1 MYRRNAVAAA
11 IKCVVFWLLSASVAQ
26 AAVYRWVDERGQVHF
41 SDKPHKQAEV
51 LELKMQGNNGWQP
64 LDIRVIQEGSLA
76 SAAQQLDLARIQRE
90 VNEVYRF
97 YDQVMYFDFYRQVP
111 VKIHLL
117 ADQREYI
124 AFVQRISGHSA
135 ANSLGVYLP
144 KTHEIAVFIH
154 DDALGGIES
163 TYRTIRHEASHAIL
177 HSLAQILP
185 DWLNEGMAEQME
197 TLSYSPEGFLISSH
211 DSNRRSFLARKNK
224 AMDVLAFIEVRS
236 NDWRNANHQRG
247 VNQQMAGQLV
257 YMLLST
263 TYGRSL
269 ITRLL
274 QDYKRGVNKRAFY
287 LLDEHYIGGAQ
298 ALKTHWHNWLKGGM
312 STPVEIRLQ

>member
-1 MYRRNAVAAA
+1 MCRRNAVAAA

-51 LELKMQGNNGWQP
+51 LELKPQGNHGWQP
-64 LDIRVIQEGSLA
+64 LDIRVTQEGRLA
-76 SAAQQLDLARIQRE
+76 SSAQQLDLARIKRE

-111 VKIHLL
+111 VNIHLL
-117 ADQREYI
+117 ADQQEYM
-124 AFVQRISGHSA
+124 AFVQRISGYSA

-154 DDALGGIES
+154 DDASGGIES
-163 TYRTIRHEASHAIL
+163 TYKTIRHEASHAIL

-197 TLSYSPEGFLISSH
+197 TLRYGAEGFSISRH
-211 DSNRRSFLARKNK
+211 DNNRRALIAREKN
-224 AMDVLAFIEVRS
+224 AMDVLTFIEVRS
-236 NDWRNANHQRG
+236 DDWRNANHQHG

-263 TYGRSL
+263 SYGRSL

-298 ALKTHWHNWLKGGM
+298 ALKIHWENWLKSGM
-312 STPVEIRLQ
+312 VAPADIRLQ